1 MLMFGIFKMATGSQ
15 CLLFCVSIVLQPV
28 FLGHQKVRKTSE
40 YHSNL
45 SRTEIPIDLNSYL
58 TLTSNF

>member
-28 FLGHQKVRKTSE
+28 FLGHQKVRKQVNIILIYLE
-40 YHSNL
+40 QKY
-45 SRTEIPIDLNSYL
+45 PIDLNSYL
-58 TLTSNF
+58 TLTANF